1 MTRPIRRAAVI
12 LSVILF
18 LSVPATAQVELP
30 TPPDHYETF
39 DAEAIGL
46 GVFTTLSSQLDFGAQ
61 MMVQQFMSP
70 REEGESPNVPRENV
84 LAVLNSLDLD
94 AAYGDILELI
104 IHQSS
109 VLDVVPENASQWI
122 PVVHDSLL
130 FFLDGLGRDR
140 MFERI
145 LNLIYLPGGSGRGD
159 RLLEF
164 TDRTAS
170 LQKIGQILARNP
182 DLPADLRQSLQ
193 SLENGMATSD
203 RDEMVEFIT
212 TEVGHDSVEA
222 YQVEF
227 ADEILA
233 EASVGAVI
241 RASLTPPDEAESRDV
256 VFKIVKPYVLDS
268 LPRELAIVDELALF
282 FQQHRDD
289 YNLGN
294 IPLSDMFRDVRTAL
308 SSEIRIEDEQ
318 RNLVLAEAYYGDNPR
333 VHVPHLYPFSTPN
346 VTVMEFINGGKITD
360 AHPGRAEARAEMARR
375 LSDALTVDV
384 VFSRAEEAIFHGDP
398 HAGNVF
404 HISAD
409 PSDPYR
415 IALLDWGLYGSFPR
429 TQREQLVQLILGVYL
444 GNAKRI
450 RNNAGALLEEGL
462 PEEPEDLEKV
472 RRIVD
477 DILEHRSETFPT
489 LENLILELARE
500 GFQTRFNIALFIKSQ
515 LTIAGILQELDPEF
529 DHDAHFMGRTRGLAW
544 REFPKHLLNVVW
556 FPAWN
561 SHNYR
566 SMLSNEDIRDIWTK
580 QLLGFFKGV
589 GSGIGRAFAAVF

>member
-1 MTRPIRRAAVI
+1 MTRLTRRAAVF
-12 LSVILF
+12 LPVILL
-18 LSVPATAQVELP
+18 LSLPAAAQVELP
-30 TPPDHYETF
+30 TPLDHYERF
-39 DAEAIGL
+39 DANAIGL
-46 GVFTTLSSQLDFGAQ
+46 GLFTTLSSQLDFEAQ
-61 MMVQQFMSP
+61 MMVQQFMSL

-140 MFERI
+140 LFERI
-145 LNLIYLPGGSGRGD
+145 LNLIYLPGGSERGD
-159 RLLEF
+159 RLLQF
-164 TDRTAS
+164 TDRTPS

-182 DLPADLRQSLQ
+182 DLPADLLQSLQ
-193 SLENGMATSD
+193 NLENGLSTSD
-203 RDEMVEFIT
+203 RDELVEFIT
-212 TEVGHDSVEA
+212 AEVGPDSVEA
-222 YQVEF
+222 YQIQF

-241 RASLTPPDEAESRDV
+241 RATLNPPDEAESQDV
-256 VFKIVKPYVLDS
+256 VFKIVKPYVLNS
-268 LPRELAIVDELALF
+268 LPQELGIVDELALF
-282 FQQHRDD
+282 FQQNSDY

-346 VTVMEFINGGKITD
+346 LTVMEFIRGEKITD
-360 AHPGRAEARAEMARR
+360 AHPGRAEMARR

-384 VFSRAEEAIFHGDP
+384 VFSTQEEAIFHGDP

-404 HISAD
+404 HVLGE

-429 TQREQLVQLILGVYL
+429 TQREQLVQLMVGVYL

-462 PEEPEDLEKV
+462 PEEPAELEKV

-477 DILEHRSETFPT
+477 DILENRTETFPT
-489 LENLILELARE
+489 LQNLILELAKE

-515 LTIAGILQELDPEF
+515 LTIAGILKELDPEF
-529 DHDAHFMGRTRGLAW
+529 DHDAHFMGRTRGLVW
-544 REFPKHLLNVVW
+544 REFPKHLLNVAW

-561 SHNYR
+561 SHDYR
-566 SMLSNEDIRDIWTK
+566 SMLSNEDVRDIWTK
-580 QLLGFFKGV
+580 QLAGFFKSIGI
-589 GSGIGRAFAAVF
+589 GIGRAFAAVF